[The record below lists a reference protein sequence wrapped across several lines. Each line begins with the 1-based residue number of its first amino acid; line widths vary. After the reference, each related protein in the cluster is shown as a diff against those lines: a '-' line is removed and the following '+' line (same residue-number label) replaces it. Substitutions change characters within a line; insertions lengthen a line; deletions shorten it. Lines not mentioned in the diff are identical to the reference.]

1 MRIDY
6 NHIKPQ
12 IDELITSY
20 GGLKEENTD
29 KNTSII
35 LSGRVSINRSYN
47 GFTVDKEYDIRI
59 LIPLNNDEL
68 PDVWDIGNHIDKSY
82 IHRYPDGELCLETKA
97 FIALCFYNGCSLLQ
111 WMENIVEPYYYSYE
125 YFSRFGEFPYGDRG
139 HDLVGVIETYQ
150 QIFDENDCAKV
161 YKLLQAISR
170 RKYKGHLPCPCE
182 SGLITRRCHGR
193 FIYPYISD
201 DYLFS
206 IAKNDYSSLCEAI
219 KEYDKQSN
227 H

>member
-6 NHIKPQ
+6 SQIRPQ
-12 IDELITSY
+12 VNELLSLY
-20 GGLKEENTD
+20 SGLKEND
-29 KNTSII
+29 IYDNSSII
-35 LSGRVSINRSYN
+35 LSGKVRINRSYN
-47 GFTVDKEYDIRI
+47 NFTIDNEYDLKI

-82 IHRYPDGELCLETKA
+82 IHRYPDGELCLETEA
-97 FIALCFYNGCSLLQ
+97 FIALCFYNGYSLSK

-125 YFSRFGEFPYGDRG
+125 YYSRFGEFPYGDRG

-150 QIFDENDCAKV
+150 QIFKESDCAKV
-161 YKLLQAISR
+161 YKLLRAISQ
-170 RKYKGHLPCPCE
+170 RKYKGHLLCPCE
-182 SGLITRRCHGR
+182 SGVITRKCHGIL
-193 FIYPYISD
+193 IYPFISD

-206 IAKNDYSSLCEAI
+206 IAKRDYLRLCEAI
-219 KEYDKQSN
+219 REYDKQSN

>member
-82 IHRYPDGELCLETKA
+82 IHRYTDGEVCLQT
-97 FIALCFYNGCSLLQ
+97 
-111 WMENIVEPYYYSYE
+111 
-125 YFSRFGEFPYGDRG
+125 
-139 HDLVGVIETYQ
+139 
-150 QIFDENDCAKV
+150 
-161 YKLLQAISR
+161 
-170 RKYKGHLPCPCE
+170 
-182 SGLITRRCHGR
+182 
-193 FIYPYISD
+193 
-201 DYLFS
+201 
-206 IAKNDYSSLCEAI
+206 
-219 KEYDKQSN
+219 
-227 H
+227 